1 MTLEI
6 GWSAQWGNFLGTYMR
21 LTRLHWSF
29 RLEVFRGA
37 TKDRSLGR
45 SLPVLAEKYRSN
57 SDLLSNFEE
66 MNENHKYLRNR
77 FPYLAMLDFLG
88 FQVEL
93 RETCREPVL
102 GAVGLSTQDECNYTS
117 RYERCFSL
125 PLRIDELT
133 SIFFLLWCS
142 QAPRFRTSATFFRL
156 R

>member
-1 MTLEI
+1 
-6 GWSAQWGNFLGTYMR
+6 MR
-21 LTRLHWSF
+21 LILLHWSF
-29 RLEVFRGA
+29 RLEGFRRA

-77 FPYLAMLDFLG
+77 FPYLEMLGFLG

-102 GAVGLSTQDECNYTS
+102 GVVGLSTQDECNYTS
-117 RYERCFSL
+117 RYERFFSL
-125 PLRIDELT
+125 PLRIDGLT
-133 SIFFLLWCS
+133 SIFFLLCCS